1 MNKDL
6 NSALEKAV
14 IFGLLGAAGIP
25 LAYEVFAN
33 ISESIAWIALV
44 FGAAFAGV
52 KLSGSG
58 VKNALLGFAVMFAMT
73 AGLGIVGFMI
83 IHPTVKS
90 YLESHS
96 KYFYVSL
103 SESVRF
109 CVRAAGVQLVVPV
122 VILARKG
129 LSTAVKKLKSNGEA
143 AKSYIDNAFDD
154 DDKKS

>member
-33 ISESIAWIALV
+33 ISESIAWIAIVL
-44 FGAAFAGV
+44 GAAFAGV

-58 VKNALLGFAVMFAMT
+58 VKNALLGFAVMLAMT
-73 AGLGIVGFMI
+73 AGLGIIGFMI

-96 KYFYVSL
+96 KYFCVSL
-103 SESVRF
+103 GESVRF
-109 CVRAAGVQLVVPV
+109 FVRAAALQLVVPI
-122 VILARKG
+122 VILAKKG
-129 LSTAVKKLKSNGEA
+129 FSAAVKKLKSNGEA
-143 AKSYIDNAFDD
+143 AGSYIDSAFDD
-154 DDKKS
+154 DVKK